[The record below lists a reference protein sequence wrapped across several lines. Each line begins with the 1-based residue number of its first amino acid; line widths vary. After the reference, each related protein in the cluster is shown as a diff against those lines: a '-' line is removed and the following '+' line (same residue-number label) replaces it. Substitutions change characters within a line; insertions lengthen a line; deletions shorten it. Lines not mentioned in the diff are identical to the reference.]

1 MGTSLRL
8 FWKEEVCAWDLPLL
22 GKEGCPQGGVVW
34 FDTINLL
41 TMITNFLKIALRQI
55 RKQRMYAFV
64 KVGGFALGIAAC
76 LLIALFVR
84 DELSYDKSW
93 SNSKRLYRV
102 YVEFPVNGKRQKEV
116 YWPAPMYK
124 ALREDFAGVEN
135 AGRIMSGPSFQG
147 AGSNQVRSPETG
159 ESIYEEEFA
168 YIDQEMID
176 MLEWPMV
183 YGNRKTALSEP
194 NSLILS
200 EEKAEKYF
208 PGQDPV
214 GKTLIL
220 NNDTGRPYKIG
231 GVMKKP
237 PGNSH
242 IRYDFFLSLT
252 GHQLWEGEQ
261 KTWDASNYSTYV
273 LLGENTGAD
282 ELTAKLPLIITKYY
296 IPSMKANRVVDA
308 DELVNKARI
317 GLQPLEE
324 IHLYSYDIND
334 GLEKGDVRIVWLFSG
349 IAVFILLLASI
360 NFINLSTAKSA
371 NRAKEVGLRKV
382 AGSLRR
388 TLIGQFLTESILYT
402 VFSFLLGLALSALL
416 LPFFNELAGKEMKMP
431 WMEWWL
437 WPAIALASV
446 VMGVLSGL
454 YPSMYL
460 SQFRPAQVLKGPV
473 RQGSRNTV
481 FRNGLVV
488 FQFATSIVLIIG
500 TIVIFSQMQLF
511 LNAKVGY
518 DKEQVLLVQGANTL
532 GENLKPFKEELGKLT
547 TVKNVSASD
556 YLPVAGSKRDGNAF
570 WKNGRTNEDVAVGAQ
585 KWPVDYDYI
594 RTLGIS
600 IVEGRDFSRDMAS
613 DSAATIINRSMA
625 KALGLE
631 NPVGQVITN
640 GWQTFNVIGVAE
652 DFNFESMREKVRPLC
667 MELNRY
673 GSSVVAVKLEGG
685 QIRNSVASVRKTWNT
700 FIPDQPFRYT
710 FLDASYA
717 RMYDDVARTGRIFT
731 VFAVLAIFI
740 ACLGLFALSAFMAEQ
755 RVKEIGI
762 RKVLGASSAGIVQLL
777 SGDYIKLVAIAVL
790 IASPLAW
797 WGMSRWLE
805 NFAYRI
811 DMQWWMFVVA
821 GSAAVMIAL
830 LAVSG
835 QAIRAALANPVESLR
850 NE

>member
-1 MGTSLRL
+1 MTTPNPSLARRG
-8 FWKEEVCAWDLPLL
+8 ARRA
-22 GKEGCPQGGVVW
+22 GW
-34 FDTINLL
+34 FDTKNLL

-55 RKQRMYAFV
+55 RKQKMYAFI

-93 SNSKRLYRV
+93 HHSKRLYRV
-102 YVEFPVNGKRQKEV
+102 YVEFLVNGKQQKEI

-124 ALREDFAGVEN
+124 ALREDFAGIEN

-183 YGNRKTALSEP
+183 YGDRKTVLSEP

-220 NNDTGRPYKIG
+220 NNNMVQPYKIG

-242 IRYDFFLSLT
+242 IQYDFFLSLT

-261 KTWDASNYSTYV
+261 STWDASNYYTYV
-273 LLGENTGAD
+273 LLKDNTD
-282 ELTAKLPLIITKYY
+282 LEELTAKLPLIITKYY
-296 IPSMKANRVVDA
+296 IPSMKQNGVVDA
-308 DELVNKARI
+308 DELLNKVRI
-317 GLQPLEE
+317 GLQPLEDV
-324 IHLYSYDIND
+324 HLYSYDIND
-334 GLEKGDVRIVWLFSG
+334 GLEKGDARIVWLFSG
-349 IAVFILLLASI
+349 IAVFILLLAGI
-360 NFINLSTAKSA
+360 NFINLSTARSA
-371 NRAKEVGLRKV
+371 GRAKEVGLRKV
-382 AGSLRR
+382 VGSSRN
-388 TLIGQFLTESILYT
+388 TLVGQFLTESILYT
-402 VFSFLLGLALSALL
+402 AFSFLLGLGLTALL

-431 WMEWWL
+431 WLEWRL
-437 WPAIALASV
+437 WPAIGFSAILT
-446 VMGVLSGL
+446 GVLSGL
-454 YPSMYL
+454 YPSFYL
-460 SQFRPAQVLKGPV
+460 SQFKPAMVLKGPM

-488 FQFATSIVLIIG
+488 FQFATSIMLIIG

-532 GENLKPFKEELGKLT
+532 GENLKPFKEELGKLAG
-547 TVKNVSASD
+547 VKEASASD
-556 YLPVAGSKRDGNAF
+556 YLPVAASKRDGNPF
-570 WKNGRTNEDVAVGAQ
+570 WKNGKTKEEAAVGAQ

-600 IVEGRDFSRDMAS
+600 VVEGRDFSRDMAS

-625 KALGLE
+625 KALGLD
-631 NPVGQVITN
+631 NPIGQVITN

-652 DFNFESMREKVRPLC
+652 DFNFESMREKVGPLC
-667 MELNRY
+667 LVLNRY

-685 QIRNSVASVRKTWNT
+685 HIRNSVASVQKTWDT

-710 FLDASYA
+710 FLDESYV
-717 RMYDDVARTGRIFT
+717 RMYDDVARTGKIFT

-740 ACLGLFALSAFMAEQ
+740 ACLGLFALSAFMTAQ
-755 RVKEIGI
+755 RVREIGI

-777 SGDYIKLVAIAVL
+777 SGDYIKQVAIAVL

-805 NFAYRI
+805 DFAYRI
-811 DMQWWMFVVA
+811 DIQWWMFAAA

-835 QAIRAALANPVESLR
+835 QAVRAALANPVESLR